1 MMKNVDIDIYMNQF
15 INFSENNPNDL
26 IDLIG
31 DSLKETF
38 YDKVRMRCVEN
49 LNNGEDVSLT
59 NKQMMEIVLELR
71 HEETIDEE
79 KIKKLFKSTKYG
91 TFCLN

>member
-15 INFSENNPNDL
+15 INFFENNPNDL
-26 IDLIG
+26 IELSG

>member
-1 MMKNVDIDIYMNQF
+1 MKNVDIDIYMNQF
-15 INFSENNPNDL
+15 INFFEKNPNDL

-31 DSLKETF
+31 ESLKETF
-38 YDKVRMRCVEN
+38 YEKVRMRCLEN
-49 LNNGEDVSLT
+49 INNGEDVSLT

-71 HEETIDEE
+71 HKETIDEE
-79 KIKKLFKSTKYG
+79 KMKKLFKSTKYG